1 MNPATPPRV
10 TIITATYHRPDTL
23 RLALESALAQQFADF
38 EHWVIGDGCTDETG
52 AVVASF
58 GDPRLQYYNRP
69 TNSGSQGV
77 PNNDGFARSR
87 GHYIAYLGHD
97 DLWLPWHLAELVEAL
112 DSSGADLAHGLTVRI
127 GPGGVASCG
136 GAAVEAGEQPTCP
149 PSSWLL
155 RREVLAA
162 IGGWREVE
170 AVPRTIDHDVLYR
183 LHEAGYRFAACRRLT
198 VIKFPSSLYPRAYQL
213 GDDAQA
219 AYAAALRHDPD
230 GLESRLLHD
239 IAVAFARHRCP
250 QLGWSGLLRRAAA
263 LAYLSCER
271 LYGADRWPL
280 PALRLSYW
288 RYTRRRK
295 RVQRGLAPKPGQ
307 GHR

>member
-1 MNPATPPRV
+1 MATQRIIDFLATRRPDGPCLVVDLDVVADNFRAFERALPDSKIYYAIKANPASE
-10 TIITATYHRPDTL
+10 IL
-23 RLALESALAQQFADF
+23 RLLARMGSSFDAASVA
-38 EHWVIGDGCTDETG
+38 EVEMAMNAG
-52 AVVASF
+52 APASRISF
-58 GDPRLQYYNRP
+58 GNTIKKERD
-69 TNSGSQGV
+69 
-77 PNNDGFARSR
+77 
-87 GHYIAYLGHD
+87 IA
-97 DLWLPWHLAELVEAL
+97 
-112 DSSGADLAHGLTVRI
+112 
-127 GPGGVASCG
+127 
-136 GAAVEAGEQPTCP
+136 
-149 PSSWLL
+149 
-155 RREVLAA
+155 
-162 IGGWREVE
+162 
-170 AVPRTIDHDVLYR
+170 
-183 LHEAGYRFAACRRLT
+183 
-198 VIKFPSSLYPRAYQL
+198 RAYQL